1 MKVSV
6 VCYTLTVYHYFYS
19 VKVTFKYI
27 IILSSV
33 LELIV
38 VVDSRP
44 EGAPLSACGDIV
56 PQHGSNSPSTDQLPF
71 TVNLSDFTFDCY
83 IGGQN
88 YISKHS
94 WA

>member
-1 MKVSV
+1 M
-6 VCYTLTVYHYFYS
+6 
-19 VKVTFKYI
+19 KVTFKYI
-27 IILSSV
+27 IILSSI

-56 PQHGSNSPSTDQLPF
+56 PQHSPNSPSTDPLPF
-71 TVNLSDFTFDCY
+71 AVNLSDFTFDCY

-88 YISKHS
+88 YTSKHS
-94 WA
+94 QT